1 MHQTPTL
8 SPAQFKTLLMRQ
20 IKPFVGL
27 GAAEDDVT
35 SEWGSYIE
43 QLRDSVDAAMVALG
57 QSYDEL
63 RDFCLQTNRP
73 FLETPQKDPNGALV
87 SWTKD
92 LDAQYANVHAMG
104 MAIVTGL
111 TDCLEGR
118 RETYLTEDGW
128 GVQLLPTDP
137 YQILVDEKQ
146 MPVLVQNPIAG
157 QVGVGVVP
165 PPVLI
170 AAIVAKLL
178 ITAGVLYIVYT
189 AINAITDIIL
199 AILDKKR
206 AEAVYGCLDKHT
218 PEQCAQAHQQI
229 LAQSEAQRNLEGQRK
244 KEDPADK
251 ISGLAVTLLGVAAGA
266 TALYFGIKYLPPLL
280 DERQAR
286 TANPAGGA
294 GRRKVKPCAH
304 CGNTDETPRF
314 NIDVGGKNG
323 GKWVCGDCFDVATA
337 RRAANPARDRRY
349 TIQQEWTGKSSPQ
362 WVVRFSDKWIGSSST
377 REGATRIKKTHRQR
391 FLRELRA

>member
-35 SEWGSYIE
+35 SEWGSYLE

-165 PPVLI
+165 PPVII

-286 TANPAGGA
+286 AANPVFGDWGTAICPQCGVRLRAGTTIC
-294 GRRKVKPCAH
+294 PQ
-304 CGNTDETPRF
+304 CG
-314 NIDVGGKNG
+314 
-323 GKWVCGDCFDVATA
+323 CGIRLRAS
-337 RRAANPARDRRY
+337 RAANPARDRRY
-349 TIQQEWTGKSSPQ
+349 TIQQEWTGRSSPQ
-362 WVVRFSDKWIGSSST
+362 WVVRFCDKRIGESST